1 MLNPKSCF
9 SEILE
14 KSKFDVLNAVNG
26 KDFVYTIKGSENRI
40 RFDPDMLDVVETR
53 PMYPTEKKAFA
64 IKKLR
69 SNDKII
75 HGLQLRF
82 NTREVLEK

>member
-1 MLNPKSCF
+1 M
-9 SEILE
+9 E
-14 KSKFDVLNAVNG
+14 KSKFDVLNAVND
-26 KDFVYTIKGSENRI
+26 KYIIYTIKDSENRI
-40 RFDPDMLDVVETR
+40 GFDPDMLDVVETR

-75 HGLQLRF
+75 HSLLLRF